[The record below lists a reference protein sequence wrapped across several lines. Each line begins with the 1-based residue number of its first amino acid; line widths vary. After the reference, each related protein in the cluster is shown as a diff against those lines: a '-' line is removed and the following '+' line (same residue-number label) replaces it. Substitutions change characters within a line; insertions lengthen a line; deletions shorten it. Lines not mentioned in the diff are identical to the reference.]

1 MLLLLQRLVDEVGV
15 ELNGAL
21 IAEVV
26 VVEVSPLLDIINC
39 CRIPRER
46 RTWAR

>member
-1 MLLLLQRLVDEVGV
+1 MLLLLQRLVDEVEV

-26 VVEVSPLLDIINC
+26 VVEVSPLLDIINGY
-39 CRIPRER
+39 RIPRES